1 VNKVLIQ
8 EEPRIASELIEV
20 PISNGASGRITLPDV
35 PQLRNQ
41 GDQVIVITTIRLIT
55 AKVLQAGITTGVA
68 TMPIADLKKC
78 AITLYSKGWEKGH
91 FIPLLIL
98 NDVADADSTTS
109 STIPFRNKT
118 TKLANWTDVDW
129 NKSYIQFAN
138 GTAASQASTIMLEV
152 EYLKLQKTAT
162 GEYKQI
168 QL

>member
-1 VNKVLIQ
+1 
-8 EEPRIASELIEV
+8 
-20 PISNGASGRITLPDV
+20 
-35 PQLRNQ
+35 
-41 GDQVIVITTIRLIT
+41 
-55 AKVLQAGITTGVA
+55 
-68 TMPIADLKKC
+68 
-78 AITLYSKGWEKGH
+78 
-91 FIPLLIL
+91 LLIL

-168 QL
+168 QF